1 MKSRR
6 PHKNQEKEKQKTAS
20 IANEEDVQVNPD
32 KHIDQHFPGYP
43 HRGTITM
50 DMPEVK
56 DIEGQENIR
65 PPHIGE
71 MMDTTISS
79 ADEEGEGLLDD
90 LNKDDAD
97 YDALDDY
104 SNVSESELSLLS
116 MTDRPLTEEGK
127 DRNKLALDKSD
138 GADLLN
144 ERSDPSADMGGDLD
158 ILGVEL
164 DNEDEEIGEEDEE
177 NNSYSRPD

>member
-1 MKSRR
+1 MKNRR
-6 PHKNQEKEKQKTAS
+6 LPKNEGKERQKTAS
-20 IANEEDVQVNPD
+20 ITNKEDSQLNTD
-32 KHIDQHFPGYP
+32 QQIDPHFPDHP
-43 HRGTITM
+43 HSGTITM

-127 DRNKLALDKSD
+127 DRSKLAKDTTRHSGNRRTAKQQT
-138 GADLLN
+138 
-144 ERSDPSADMGGDLD
+144 
-158 ILGVEL
+158 
-164 DNEDEEIGEEDEE
+164 
-177 NNSYSRPD
+177 